1 MYQIDKELQLNKL
14 HRYHLLCGDEVY
26 LIHAYRQALEK
37 RLSPSPD
44 DMNFL
49 SVSGDEADLDQLADF
64 GMLAP
69 FMSERRV
76 IVIRDSGWF
85 DKGGDKESVKKGSDR
100 LLEILGN
107 LPKTT
112 YIIFAERHVGAK
124 NPRFLYFTGKQKS
137 EIQTLKSA
145 DMLVTEFKSLQG
157 PDLIKWIAGY
167 ADHGGKRISK
177 KAAYM
182 LPERLGSDMF
192 LLSKELDKLIGYTGQ
207 RSEIKE
213 SDVEAI
219 TGGAVS
225 ARVYELTDAVAMGD
239 RVKALTI
246 YRNLVYNKESVDEI
260 FISLMRQFDTMYR
273 LKGFE
278 GSGIPID
285 SIAEKVGMPPAVR
298 WKARSYM
305 KMAGSFTYPGLEKLV
320 IYLAELDE
328 QVKTEGLARQVAAE
342 LFLIKALTK

>member
-1 MYQIDKELQLNKL
+1 MYQLEKELQLNKL
-14 HRYHLLCGDEVY
+14 HRYHLLHGEEMY
-26 LIHAYRQALEK
+26 LIHAYRQTLE
-37 RLSPSPD
+37 RLLSPEPD

-49 SVSGDEADLDQLADF
+49 SVSGDEADMDQIADF

-85 DKGGDKESVKKGSDR
+85 DKSGDKEAVKKGSDR

-107 LPKTT
+107 LPNTT
-112 YIIFAERHVGAK
+112 YIIFAERHVNAK
-124 NPRFLYFTGKQKS
+124 NPRYQFFTGKQKS
-137 EIQTLKSA
+137 EITSLKPA
-145 DMLVTEFKSLQG
+145 VMLVTEFKHLQG
-157 PDLIKWIAGY
+157 PDLIKWIARY

-182 LPERLGSDMF
+182 LPERLGNDMF
-192 LLSKELDKLIGYTGQ
+192 LLSKELDKLIGYTGS
-207 RSEIKE
+207 RAEIRE
-213 SDVEAI
+213 GDVEAV

-225 ARVYELTDAVAMGD
+225 ARVYELTDAVAGRD

-273 LKGFE
+273 LKGYE
-278 GSGIPID
+278 GSGMSID
-285 SIAEKVGMPPAVR
+285 AIAEHVGMPPAVR

-305 KMAGSFTYPGLEKLV
+305 RMAGSFEYSQLEKLV
-320 IYLAELDE
+320 IYMAELDE
-328 QVKTEGLARQVAAE
+328 QVKTEGLSRQVAAE
-342 LFLIKALTK
+342 LFLIQALTK

>member
-26 LIHAYRQALEK
+26 LIHAYRKALEG
-37 RLSPSPD
+37 RLSPAQD

-49 SVSGDEADLDQLADF
+49 SVGADEADPDQIADF

-85 DKGGDKESVKKGSDR
+85 DKGGDKESVKKGTDR
-100 LLEILGN
+100 VLELLCN

-112 YIIFAERHVGAK
+112 YVIFAERHIGAK
-124 NPRFLYFTGKQKS
+124 NPRYQFFTGKQKS
-137 EIQTLKSA
+137 EIRGLKPS
-145 DMLVTEFKSLQG
+145 DMLITEFKSLQG
-157 PDLIKWIAGY
+157 ADLIKWIAGY

-182 LPERLGSDMF
+182 LPERIGNDMF
-192 LLSKELDKLIGYTGQ
+192 MLSRELDKLIGYTGQ

-213 SDVEAI
+213 SDVEAV
-219 TGGAVS
+219 TGGVVS
-225 ARVYELTDAVAMGD
+225 AKVYELTDAVAMGE

-273 LKGFE
+273 LKGYE
-278 GSGIPID
+278 GSGIPVD
-285 SIAEKVGMPPAVR
+285 TIAEKVGMPPVLR
-298 WKARSYM
+298 WKARSFM
-305 KMAGSFTYPGLEKLV
+305 KMAGGFSYSFLKNLV

-328 QVKTEGLARQVAAE
+328 QVKTEGLSRQVAAE